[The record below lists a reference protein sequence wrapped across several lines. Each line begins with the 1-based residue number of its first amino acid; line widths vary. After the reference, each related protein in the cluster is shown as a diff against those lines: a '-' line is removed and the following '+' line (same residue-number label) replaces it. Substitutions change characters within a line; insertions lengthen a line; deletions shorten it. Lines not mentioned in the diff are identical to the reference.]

1 MRKKKMYIDA
11 YLFSKVHN
19 SIISSGPDQSF
30 DKTMAEKKVTTMV
43 IKVDLECEKCHK
55 KIKKVLC
62 RIPQIQ
68 NQIYDKKAGT
78 VTITVVCC
86 SPEKIK
92 EKIVCKGGEAVKS
105 IVIKVPE
112 KPKVEEKKPEAKPAP
127 KPSKQPEGKPPET
140 VDGNGKSKGPEKPK
154 ALIVEPVHPR
164 TCCAECYRGISGGP
178 CYHDY
183 GRSAPPCYEAYGR
196 PVYDSWFGGG
206 GGYGCQR
213 SGYYACRGCTPT
225 FEMINK
231 IEGEMCPSKPAHA
244 YAGLEGPDQSFDK
257 TMAEK
262 KITTMVIKVDLECEK
277 CHMKIK
283 KVLCRTPQIQNLTYD
298 KKAGTVTITVVC
310 CSPEKIKSR
319 SATAPSLSH
328 HYICICTLNISIV
341 SSDQSIHKTMVETQ
355 VTTMVIKVD
364 LGCEKCHKKI
374 KKVLCAIPQIQN
386 QTYDQKKNTVTIT
399 VVGSCPE
406 KIKKKIYC
414 KGGECVKCIEII
426 KPPPKDDP
434 PKPQPQPQPKPPPK
448 TQPKQHNE
456 CPTPRRTCCAECSQ
470 GISGGP
476 CYQDFCRPT
485 RPCNVP
491 CGRPVCDIWAVGGCS
506 CRSRGYYVCRCE
518 YFYEDYSPACK
529 IM

>member
-1 MRKKKMYIDA
+1 
-11 YLFSKVHN
+11 
-19 SIISSGPDQSF
+19 
-30 DKTMAEKKVTTMV
+30 MAEKKVTTMV

-140 VDGNGKSKGPEKPK
+140 VDGNGKSKGLEKPK

-213 SGYYACRGCTPT
+213 SGYYACRG
-225 FEMINK
+225 E
-231 IEGEMCPSKPAHA
+231 
-244 YAGLEGPDQSFDK
+244 
-257 TMAEK
+257 
-262 KITTMVIKVDLECEK
+262 
-277 CHMKIK
+277 
-283 KVLCRTPQIQNLTYD
+283 
-298 KKAGTVTITVVC
+298 
-310 CSPEKIKSR
+310 
-319 SATAPSLSH
+319 
-328 HYICICTLNISIV
+328 
-341 SSDQSIHKTMVETQ
+341 
-355 VTTMVIKVD
+355 
-364 LGCEKCHKKI
+364 
-374 KKVLCAIPQIQN
+374 
-386 QTYDQKKNTVTIT
+386 
-399 VVGSCPE
+399 
-406 KIKKKIYC
+406 
-414 KGGECVKCIEII
+414 
-426 KPPPKDDP
+426 
-434 PKPQPQPQPKPPPK
+434 
-448 TQPKQHNE
+448 
-456 CPTPRRTCCAECSQ
+456 
-470 GISGGP
+470 
-476 CYQDFCRPT
+476 
-485 RPCNVP
+485 
-491 CGRPVCDIWAVGGCS
+491 
-506 CRSRGYYVCRCE
+506 YVC
-518 YFYEDYSPACK
+518 EDNPSSCT